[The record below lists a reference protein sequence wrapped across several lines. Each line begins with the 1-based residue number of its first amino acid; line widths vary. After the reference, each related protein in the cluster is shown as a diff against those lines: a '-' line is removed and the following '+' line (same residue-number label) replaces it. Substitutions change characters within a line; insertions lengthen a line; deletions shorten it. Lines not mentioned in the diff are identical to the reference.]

1 MAKQEFHL
9 AGETYAVKA
18 RIKENVR
25 CIAARSPVGE
35 PLTGRGFGFMR
46 DLFAYHPRAES
57 KTGPGIET
65 IVVRVAA
72 RNPTNKEFWIK
83 RYDGDEF
90 IDISWTECL
99 GATPALAEFRNACRL
114 AVKDVTQAYCDK
126 TFDRAGREGLL
137 RCPVTGELFSRETAH
152 VDHDEPWP
160 FRTIVDEFIR
170 REGIDVH
177 TVMYDGF
184 EHGSTFITLRDQAL
198 THRFVEFHNS
208 VASLR
213 VMSRAANLSRSRV
226 NDAAVP

>member
-1 MAKQEFHL
+1 LAKQEFHL

-152 VDHDEPWP
+152 VDHD
-160 FRTIVDEFIR
+160 
-170 REGIDVH
+170 H